1 AATPATLATPAA
13 TADPTSSCAA
23 PASAGS
29 AAKAAL
35 TTYAPVHPTDVQTE
49 AAQLSA
55 RFLTRFHY
63 DAKPLDDA
71 MSERIFTD
79 YLKALDGG
87 KMFFTQADID
97 KFAPLKNKLDDAIW
111 DRDLSGPFAMFNLY
125 VEHAVKRYKYA
136 LGLLDQ
142 SHDFKTDATFN
153 LDRRKAPWPKDKQAL
168 DALWKK
174 RVMNDW
180 LRLKLADKKPDDIR
194 KVLTRRYKG
203 FIERVSKLDGQDA

>member
-1 AATPATLATPAA
+1 MKVRFFLMSLLALLAAGVPAATPATLATPAT

-29 AAKAAL
+29 AATAAV
-35 TTYAPVHPTDVQTE
+35 TTYAPLHPTDVQTA

-71 MSERIFTD
+71 MSEKIFTD

-97 KFAPLKNKLDDAIW
+97 
-111 DRDLSGPFAMFNLY
+111 
-125 VEHAVKRYKYA
+125 
-136 LGLLDQ
+136 
-142 SHDFKTDATFN
+142 
-153 LDRRKAPWPKDKQAL
+153 
-168 DALWKK
+168 
-174 RVMNDW
+174 
-180 LRLKLADKKPDDIR
+180 
-194 KVLTRRYKG
+194 
-203 FIERVSKLDGQDA
+203 